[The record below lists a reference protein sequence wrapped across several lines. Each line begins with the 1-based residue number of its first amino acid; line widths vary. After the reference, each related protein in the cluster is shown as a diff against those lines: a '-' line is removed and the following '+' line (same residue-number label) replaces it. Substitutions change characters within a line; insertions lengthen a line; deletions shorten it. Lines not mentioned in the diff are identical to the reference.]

1 MVNRPPLLI
10 VFSGPSGVGKDTV
23 IQHLRR
29 RMTDVQYAVT
39 ATTRPPR
46 EGEVDGKSYY
56 FVSQREYDKMLD
68 RGDLLAPAEVHGYW
82 YGAPLERI
90 GEALASGKDVL
101 LKIDVQGAI
110 QVRRR
115 FPQAVFIFLAPVS
128 FDDLVARLEQRR
140 TEFGEELERRIS
152 DARFEMDQMPR
163 YDYVVVNRDDDV
175 ETAVES
181 VACIITA
188 ERLRIHRQPID
199 LGDTLDLAKR

>member
-1 MVNRPPLLI
+1 MLDRPPLLI

-23 IQHLRR
+23 IQQLRQR
-29 RMTDVQYAVT
+29 TTDVQFAIT
-39 ATTRPPR
+39 ATTRPIRP
-46 EGEVDGKSYY
+46 GEIDGLSYY

-68 RGDLLAPAEVHGYW
+68 RGDLLAPAEVHGNW
-82 YGAPLERI
+82 YGAPLDKIRQ
-90 GEALASGKDVL
+90 ALASGKDIL
-101 LKIDVQGAI
+101 LKIDVQGAM

-128 FDDLVARLEQRR
+128 FEDLVERLEQRK
-140 TEFGEELERRIS
+140 TEFGAELERRIS

-163 YDYVVVNRDDDV
+163 YDYVVVNRDDDLAS
-175 ETAVES
+175 AVES

-199 LGDTLDLAKR
+199 LAKR